1 LLPYPR
7 ARHPSGSIRFRAREL
22 VGASHTVMRGIRGD
36 RIAVSFQE
44 PMTAI
49 NPLHNVERQI
59 SEILILH
66 KKLPQSEVRR
76 RVLELLD
83 LVGIPDAAERLG
95 AFPHELSGGQRQRV
109 MIAMALAN
117 EPDILIA
124 DEPTTALDVTIQ
136 AQIVKL
142 LKDLQRRFGMALL
155 LITHDLTIVRKMA
168 DRVLMMTQGEIVEQG
183 ATKDI
188 FEHPKHPYTKHLLA
202 ALPRGRPAAKTPRP
216 QVLLEAE
223 DLRVW
228 FPVKTG
234 LWRRTSGYIKAVDG
248 VDLGLREGET
258 LGVVGESGS
267 GKTTLGLALL
277 RLQESQGV
285 IRYDGRNIE
294 TLGSGAMRPLRR
306 ELQIVFQ
313 DPFASLSPRLSLAQ
327 IVEEGLKVHRLGGD
341 AAGRR
346 KLIEESLAEL
356 GL

>member
-136 AQIVKL
+136 AQILAL
-142 LKDLQRRFGMALL
+142 LKRLQKQMGMAII
-155 LITHDLTIVRKMA
+155 LITHDLTIVRNFA
-168 DRVLMMTQGEIVEQG
+168 DRVAVMNAGRFVESGTVTQVVREPRH
-183 ATKDI
+183 A
-188 FEHPKHPYTKHLLA
+188 YTPHLLA
-202 ALPRGRPAAKTPRP
+202 AAPKGRPPR
-216 QVLLEAE
+216 
-223 DLRVW
+223 
-228 FPVKTG
+228 
-234 LWRRTSGYIKAVDG
+234 RRAGGPWARPRAG
-248 VDLGLREGET
+248 
-258 LGVVGESGS
+258 
-267 GKTTLGLALL
+267 
-277 RLQESQGV
+277 
-285 IRYDGRNIE
+285 
-294 TLGSGAMRPLRR
+294 GAYRR
-306 ELQIVFQ
+306 
-313 DPFASLSPRLSLAQ
+313 
-327 IVEEGLKVHRLGGD
+327 D
-341 AAGRR
+341 AAP
-346 KLIEESLAEL
+346 
-356 GL
+356 